1 MYEEF
6 SKTKEDIAK
15 ALADKDSLL
24 MERQIPSLRQEH
36 SAEFPPETKLFT
48 FATSETNELR
58 AMLTPRL
65 INSTLA
71 GLTRYLNNAYDL
83 GPVQSRFEA
92 MTGAAA
98 LTLADS
104 WKFLSEEEQKN
115 FQHSVF
121 NQEVLI
127 SAGVRTK
134 DYLAGRSNDFSGQCD
149 LRGMANFMITQT
161 WPRLQGD
168 LRETINDSI
177 TPQLLEQVAAKLHDR
192 LMAGQAQG
200 FASLR
205 AMNDLA
211 CLAETQTWP
220 RLPEAT
226 QKELLALITPN
237 LIKSASEAI
246 HNDLTFGESD
256 IDHAWHGLIN
266 TSNMVLVT
274 SFLQERAQEAE
285 TKIAIEK
292 SREQNKRTSEAL
304 PPVKNF

>member
-149 LRGMANFMITQT
+149 LRGMANFMTPQT

-168 LRETINDSI
+168 LRETIND
-177 TPQLLEQVAAKLHDR
+177 QLD
-192 LMAGQAQG
+192 
-200 FASLR
+200 
-205 AMNDLA
+205 
-211 CLAETQTWP
+211 
-220 RLPEAT
+220 
-226 QKELLALITPN
+226 
-237 LIKSASEAI
+237 
-246 HNDLTFGESD
+246 
-256 IDHAWHGLIN
+256 
-266 TSNMVLVT
+266 
-274 SFLQERAQEAE
+274 
-285 TKIAIEK
+285 
-292 SREQNKRTSEAL
+292 
-304 PPVKNF
+304 NFWF